1 MLAFNLEL
9 IGDRMTQLVIFTRAL
24 SAFALAALSF
34 AVGAA
39 DMPPLPAG
47 LSAPA
52 KPVHLP
58 QFTLATPAGG
68 KVNADEFKGKVLI
81 ARFWATW

>member
-1 MLAFNLEL
+1 MNQLPIFARAVIGFTFAMLALP
-9 IGDRMTQLVIFTRAL
+9 VA
-24 SAFALAALSF
+24 
-34 AVGAA
+34 AA

-47 LSAPA
+47 LSAPS

-58 QFTLATPAGG
+58 QFNLATPAGG

>member
-1 MLAFNLEL
+1 MNQLLILTRAVIALALATLAF
-9 IGDRMTQLVIFTRAL
+9 
-24 SAFALAALSF
+24 
-34 AVGAA
+34 AVSAA

-47 LSAPA
+47 LSAPT

-58 QFTLATPAGG
+58 QFNLATPAGG